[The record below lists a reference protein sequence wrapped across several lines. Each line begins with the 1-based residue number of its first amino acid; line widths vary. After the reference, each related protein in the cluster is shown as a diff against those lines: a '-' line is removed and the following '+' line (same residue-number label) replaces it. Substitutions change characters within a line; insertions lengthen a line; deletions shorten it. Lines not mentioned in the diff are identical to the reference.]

1 MNEMIRRILVS
12 FTADLLPVL
21 LIVPIAHAAD
31 ALDHEF
37 LGPPKAAAK
46 LKCDVSWVGNS
57 FSGAD
62 DKWVQNFFIHMNT
75 AADGS
80 CFTWSHWDEGGRKFG
95 VYRDGDIIANKDVKA
110 NSLKVEDKRGRTWT
124 IQVRYTDPKHQEWE
138 FLPKAVQCDGKD
150 IALPDLFQPTAL
162 AVANDGRLMVAD
174 SLTGPRQQVLFYD
187 ISDLDHPK
195 LTKAFGDYGGIAS
208 GTPGEVTPT
217 KFWGIRGIG
226 MDAQDNVYVAMSE
239 MGTVLRKFTP
249 EGKLVWEV
257 YGHFFVDVAYAD
269 PLTDGND
276 VWAIQEHY
284 VMDYTQPAA
293 KQAKWVGYSLD
304 RHKYP
309 NDPRGLMFV
318 KQQGEHGLTSPQ
330 IVYLNGRR
338 FMFVGGMFA
347 SNFINI
353 FRYDRDG
360 KGEIAIPSGLI
371 MQWGNNL
378 YNTDQQWPPHRPKG
392 KPFIWRDSNG
402 DGDYQADEYAPN
414 TDRVQPGPFYV
425 DKLGNIWMAY
435 GFFRYDFQGLDGK
448 GNPIYSAD
456 KITVM
461 EKPKRMKNVA
471 RVCYDSDTDT
481 LVAAEEGV
489 DERGHPDMRHIG
501 RLFVCRKYLAGNRD
515 AVICT
520 SGAGREAA
528 CIAIAG
534 DYVFTGGWKERGRVH
549 VDRLTNGAAVG
560 VFDPGLTVGGVD
572 KTGWVD
578 ILTGITAHK
587 RQDGTYLIFIEEDY
601 RAKSILYRWKP

>member
-1 MNEMIRRILVS
+1 
-12 FTADLLPVL
+12 
-21 LIVPIAHAAD
+21 
-31 ALDHEF
+31 
-37 LGPPKAAAK
+37 
-46 LKCDVSWVGNS
+46 
-57 FSGAD
+57 
-62 DKWVQNFFIHMNT
+62 
-75 AADGS
+75 
-80 CFTWSHWDEGGRKFG
+80 
-95 VYRDGDIIANKDVKA
+95 
-110 NSLKVEDKRGRTWT
+110 
-124 IQVRYTDPKHQEWE
+124 
-138 FLPKAVQCDGKD
+138 
-150 IALPDLFQPTAL
+150 
-162 AVANDGRLMVAD
+162 
-174 SLTGPRQQVLFYD
+174 
-187 ISDLDHPK
+187 
-195 LTKAFGDYGGIAS
+195 
-208 GTPGEVTPT
+208 
-217 KFWGIRGIG
+217 
-226 MDAQDNVYVAMSE
+226 
-239 MGTVLRKFTP
+239 
-249 EGKLVWEV
+249 
-257 YGHFFVDVAYAD
+257 
-269 PLTDGND
+269 
-276 VWAIQEHY
+276 
-284 VMDYTQPAA
+284 
-293 KQAKWVGYSLD
+293 
-304 RHKYP
+304 
-309 NDPRGLMFV
+309 
-318 KQQGEHGLTSPQ
+318 
-330 IVYLNGRR
+330 
-338 FMFVGGMFA
+338 
-347 SNFINI
+347 
-353 FRYDRDG
+353 
-360 KGEIAIPSGLI
+360 

-414 TDRVQPGPFYV
+414 TDRVRPGPFYV

-501 RLFVCRKYLAGNRD
+501 RIFVCRKYLAGNRD